1 MIVAALAPLLLVSL
15 GQPPSD
21 YQPVPAPSYQQED
34 DVVGQPDPYEAAD
47 QAAEEAD
54 EAAEAAAEAVE
65 EAADAVEAEADAAEA
80 AADRAEASDEE
91 AEQYEAE
98 VCRRVHYVDDF
109 GRQRSRK
116 SCRPR

>member
-15 GQPPSD
+15 AQSPSSD
-21 YQPVPAPSYQQED
+21 YEPVPAPSYQQEN
-34 DVVGQPDPYEAAD
+34 DVVGQPDPYEAAEE
-47 QAAEEAD
+47 AAEEAD
-54 EAAEAAAEAVE
+54 EAAAEAVE
-65 EAADAVEAEADAAEA
+65 DAADAAEA
-80 AADRAEASDEE
+80 E
-91 AEQYEAE
+91 AEQADDQSAREEQEYEAE